1 MELVSFSTPP
11 SFIFRHCLFVLFL
24 LYGQKG
30 GDNIGHNA
38 HFWGAT
44 FGLAFA
50 FISAS
55 ILKPE
60 FIQYFI
66 GKLMEGPSWPTFLQ

>member
-1 MELVSFSTPP
+1 MDK
-11 SFIFRHCLFVLFL
+11 R
-24 LYGQKG
+24 G

-44 FGLAFA
+44 FGLFFA